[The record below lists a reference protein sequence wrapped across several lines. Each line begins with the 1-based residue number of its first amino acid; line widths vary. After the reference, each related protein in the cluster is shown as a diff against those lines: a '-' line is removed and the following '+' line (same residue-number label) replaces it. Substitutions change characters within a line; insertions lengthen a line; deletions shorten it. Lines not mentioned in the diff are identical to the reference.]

1 MFMWAYRGFLTFLNM
16 SLEKLHINNVIN
28 THTCDLMDNLDTL
41 FSTAAHR
48 VSTDIGGRQ
57 IR

>member
-1 MFMWAYRGFLTFLNM
+1 MWANRGFLTFLNM